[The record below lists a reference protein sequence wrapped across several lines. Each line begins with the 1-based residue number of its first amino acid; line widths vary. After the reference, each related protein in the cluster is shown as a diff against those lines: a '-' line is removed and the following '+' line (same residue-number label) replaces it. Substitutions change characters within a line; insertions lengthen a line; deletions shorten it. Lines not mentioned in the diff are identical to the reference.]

1 MWQPDTD
8 YSALYFAKL
17 AHRTQTSTDDIE
29 VIISDMNQGTFRAV
43 DSMNKSKQS
52 AYSTMTLSKDAEQA
66 LLSISESMS
75 LINERNHSIAT
86 ASEEQSNQLIKSIAI

>member
-1 MWQPDTD
+1 
-8 YSALYFAKL
+8 
-17 AHRTQTSTDDIE
+17 
-29 VIISDMNQGTFRAV
+29 
-43 DSMNKSKQS
+43 MNKSKQS

-86 ASEEQSNQLIKSIAI
+86 ASEEQSLVAKEVDRNLISIRDLSMQTAASSNQTNSSSQELSKLAIALNALIADFKV